1 MDAAEFNAPFLQLG
15 ENKVPEGGCHRVGEH
30 NSNGP
35 KSAYALVKKILV
47 PNARYRQDIGVKLFE
62 HDLERLF
69 TLGLIPDC
77 PPLVGSTP

>member
-1 MDAAEFNAPFLQLG
+1 MVVTGSGNTIPTARE
-15 ENKVPEGGCHRVGEH
+15 
-30 NSNGP
+30 
-35 KSAYALVKKILV
+35 SAYALVKKTLV

-62 HDLERLF
+62 HDLERLI